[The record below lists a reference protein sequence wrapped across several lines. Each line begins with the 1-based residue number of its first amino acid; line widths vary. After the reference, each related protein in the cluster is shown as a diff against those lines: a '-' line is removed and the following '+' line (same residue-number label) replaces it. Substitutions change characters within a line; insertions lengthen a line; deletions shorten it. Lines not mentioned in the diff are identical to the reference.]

1 MKQDR
6 IVVEKGFFVQLVV
19 SLVMS
24 YSFFQDVI
32 QSIWRLPVMV
42 FLVVVVNMYF
52 NALSVAYSLKAKTL
66 KLRWCFR
73 SSFKLNTFIDPK
85 H

>member
-1 MKQDR
+1 MKDK

-24 YSFFQDVI
+24 YSFLQDVF
-32 QSIWRLPVMV
+32 QSVWRLPVMV

-52 NALSVAYSLKAKTL
+52 NALAIAYKLKSRSL
-66 KLRWCFR
+66 KLRWCFS
-73 SSFKLNTFIDPK
+73 SSFKFNTFSYPK
-85 H
+85 R